1 MFSVNVCSVWCSEI
15 WIFCLCGLV
24 DRLYTGR
31 IIWWLCGY
39 FVCVFVICIW
49 QFMYMELSFVLHK
62 STTFTQFNT
71 RAINWW
77 NVTNVGQEWQLKRSI
92 IWCCV
97 DQICQP
103 TGKCS
108 FFPQILR
115 YGLINPRFQ
124 LQLEHCSIQMSSTAL
139 FISHFKLSN
148 LSSHVKCEY
157 LPGYCAA
164 ESYVRWQ
171 PSEIFNWVFYFLI
184 LCLRKTST
192 SHSLFL
198 QI

>member
-1 MFSVNVCSVWCSEI
+1 
-15 WIFCLCGLV
+15 
-24 DRLYTGR
+24 
-31 IIWWLCGY
+31 
-39 FVCVFVICIW
+39 
-49 QFMYMELSFVLHK
+49 MELSFVLHK
-62 STTFTQFNT
+62 SSTFTQFNT
-71 RAINWW
+71 RAINSW
-77 NVTNVGQEWQLKRSI
+77 NVKNVGQEWQLKWSI
-92 IWCCV
+92 IWCL

-103 TGKCS
+103 TGKCFS
-108 FFPQILR
+108 FPQVKCKNCTLKYSMTVLFHISR
-115 YGLINPRFQ
+115 YGPINPRFQ

-184 LCLRKTST
+184 LSLRKTST